1 MKRRDFLRNGA
12 MLGAVASTSGVAA
25 VTTACSPAE
34 AKATPQFIKYK
45 GRKAQ
50 GKVLEVF
57 ENEYLRYELN
67 DNAAAKIIDKKNGNF
82 VWNFRPVALQEIG
95 EIEEGHVWL
104 RNERT
109 MCEEYPG
116 HFVIEKNDEGFK
128 AALIGRE
135 NRYWGSF
142 TFDVNLDGKWL
153 NFTIK
158 KIEES
163 IPSLSFPSSIEC
175 DELVLPKGIGQILP
189 AKGNATIF
197 PRYIYT
203 FFTHLN
209 MRWIGGQKD
218 GHAWIAIYDKGFED
232 AGALMA
238 NGAIAPV
245 YMRTLSQ
252 WRHNY
257 TMKYTFVE
265 GNYVTLAKT
274 YRQWFKEQGWFN
286 PLTEKIKRSPRLAGF
301 VGGRGFWINMA
312 HPGYSDQYK
321 EEFFLGD
328 EMTKSRPD
336 KVKVHR
342 TYKELSTLI
351 EQLKAAGLK
360 KGYIKVAGW
369 INRGYDASHPDVW
382 PPEPLLGE
390 ISELK
395 EILEQKD
402 GIVTGLH
409 DNNMDMYE
417 TVASFPKGI
426 NRLKDGSLMT
436 GGAWAGGQ
444 AYIMH
449 MKHGFE
455 YGKRNW
461 EQIKTLDPAVM
472 FVDTTTAMQLYQSYE
487 ETPLTKRDDLE
498 AKEEMIRFYK
508 EQGVIFGSEEIADF
522 AIPNIDFYENRHQ
535 RIQGQTIPL
544 WPLVFHDAAL
554 CMTYGS
560 PEMNETHPRYL
571 EMMQWGYMM
580 HYFVTDENFDFEQFK
595 QTFHVDDWHARI
607 ATEEMTDHKFLN
619 AEKTLELS
627 VFANGNAIICN
638 YGQEAEKYEGKI
650 IQPAS
655 YLIING

>member
-1 MKRRDFLRNGA
+1 MKRRDFLKNSA
-12 MLGAVASTSGVAA
+12 MLGAVASTSSVAA
-25 VTTACSPAE
+25 VTTACSTAE
-34 AKATPQFIKYK
+34 AKAKPHFIEYK
-45 GRKAQ
+45 GQKAE
-50 GKVLEVF
+50 GKLLEVF

-67 DNAAAKIIDKKNGNF
+67 DDASAKVTDKKNGNF
-82 VWNFRPVALQEIG
+82 VWKFRPVALQEIG

-116 HFVIEKNDEGFK
+116 HFVVEKSNEGFK

-142 TFDVNLDGKWL
+142 TFDINLDGKWL

-197 PRYIYT
+197 SRYIYT

-218 GHAWIAIYDKGFED
+218 GHAWIAVYDKGFED

-245 YMRTLSQ
+245 YMRTLSH

-274 YRQWFKEQGWFN
+274 YRQWFQEQGWFN

-312 HPGYSDQYK
+312 HPGYSDKYK

-328 EMTKSRPD
+328 EVTKNRPGE
-336 KVKVHR
+336 VEVHR
-342 TYKELSTLI
+342 TYKELATLI

-360 KGYIKVAGW
+360 KGYVKIAGW

-382 PPEPLLGE
+382 PPEPRLGE

-395 EILEQKD
+395 KILEQKD

-417 TVASFPKGI
+417 TVSSFPKGI

-461 EQIKTLDPAVM
+461 ENIKTLDPAVM

-487 ETPLTKRDDLE
+487 ETPLTKLDDLE

-508 EQGVIFGSEEIADF
+508 EKGVIFGSEEIADF

-544 WPLVFHDAAL
+544 WPLVFHDAAF

-560 PEMNETHPRYL
+560 PEMNQNHPRYL

-580 HYFVTDENFDFEQFK
+580 HYFVTDGNFDFEQFK

-619 AEKTLELS
+619 EEKTLELS

-638 YGQEAEKYEGKI
+638 YGQQPEKYEGKTI
-650 IQPAS
+650 RPAS

>member
-1 MKRRDFLRNGA
+1 MKRRDFLKNSA
-12 MLGAVASTSGVAA
+12 LLGAAAGTSGVAA
-25 VTTACSPAE
+25 MTSVSSCSTINSSTTSKYIE
-34 AKATPQFIKYK
+34 YK
-45 GRKAQ
+45 GKEAE
-50 GKVLEVF
+50 GTLLEVF

-67 DNAAAKIIDKKNGNF
+67 DNASARVIDKRNGNF
-82 VWNFRPVALQEIG
+82 AWDFRPVALQELG

-116 HFVIEKNDEGFK
+116 HFVLEKCRDGIK
-128 AALIGRE
+128 ASLIGRE

-142 TFDVNLDGKWL
+142 VFQVKLDNQWL

-158 KIEES
+158 RIDDS

-197 PRYIYT
+197 SRYIYT

-218 GHAWIAIYDKGFED
+218 GHAWIAIFDEGFED
-232 AGALMA
+232 AAALMA

-245 YMRTLSQ
+245 YMRSLNQ
-252 WRHNY
+252 WRHGY
-257 TMKYTFVE
+257 TMKYTFVK
-265 GNYVTLAKT
+265 GDYVALAKT
-274 YRQWFKEQGWFN
+274 YRQWFTDQGWFN
-286 PLTEKIKRSPRLAGF
+286 PLTEKIKRTPRLNGF
-301 VGGRGFWINMA
+301 LGGRGFWISMA
-312 HPGYSDQYK
+312 HPGYSDKYK
-321 EEFFLGD
+321 KEFFLSD
-328 EMTKSRPD
+328 EMTKRRPD
-336 KVKVHR
+336 DVMVHR
-342 TYKELSTLI
+342 TYSELETLI
-351 EQLKAAGLK
+351 GQLKDAGLK
-360 KGYIKVAGW
+360 RGYIKIAGW

-382 PPEPLLGE
+382 PPEPKLGDV
-390 ISELK
+390 SELK
-395 EILEQKD
+395 KILEQKD

-417 TVASFPKGI
+417 TVSSFPNGI
-426 NRLKDGSLMT
+426 NRLKDGSLMI
-436 GGAWAGGQ
+436 GGGWAGGQ

-461 EQIKTLDPAVM
+461 EKIKTLDPTVM

-487 ETPLTKRDDLE
+487 NPALTKADDLE
-498 AKEEMIRFYK
+498 AKQEMIKFYK
-508 EQGVIFGSEEIADF
+508 DEGTIFGSEEIADF
-522 AIPNIDFYENRHQ
+522 AIPGIDFYENRHQ

-544 WPLVFHDAAL
+544 WPLVFHDAAF

-560 PEMNETHPRYL
+560 SEMNGDHPRWL

-580 HYFVTDENFDFEQFK
+580 HYTITDEFDFDLFK
-595 QTFHVDDWHARI
+595 KTFHVDDWHAQI
-607 ATEEMTDHKFLN
+607 GMAEMTDHKFLN
-619 AEKTLELS
+619 KEKTLEMS
-627 VFANGNAIICN
+627 SFGNGKSIICN
-638 YGQEAEKYEGKI
+638 YGQKPELYNGKT
-650 IQPAS
+650 IQPAG
-655 YLIING
+655 YLIIG